1 MSALGS
7 VVTAIGGATGDKGSY
22 SLDTLTKNQGI
33 QSALNNL
40 IGSYNSQV
48 SNDSTDLNSYI
59 KNYLAGTNQ
68 ATQNTAQETGA
79 IDRYYNGDVARQL
92 AGLRA
97 QQSQL
102 GNQSVAQALAYQRG
116 NQNRALVTGG
126 GGDSSYD
133 NRIGIGTAANLNLA
147 NNLQNLAQQ
156 RSDINQVD
164 QSQLALAGQRNN
176 LADAA
181 GWTFGGSHNFFSNIP
196 AGPIG
201 VAASDDPTNTGS
213 YGVRKYQGVSQSN
226 TNHGTISSSNAP
238 GCAFTN
244 SSSISPGKG
253 GEENYVDELPVA
265 AEDGRVGQQHRR
277 ELLQPGDHG
286 LERQH

>member
-7 VVTAIGGATGDKGSY
+7 VVTAIGGATGDQGSY

-126 GGDSSYD
+126 GGDNSYD

-147 NNLQNLAQQ
+147 NNLQNLTQQ

-176 LADAA
+176 LADALAARSLVPAQVGQSMLSAEGQDLNGITGISNANNLFGVQYNPSMADYGGQITGGMFGAA
-181 GWTFGGSHNFFSNIP
+181 GQGLGAVESGALTAGALNSPAFTGGSS
-196 AGPIG
+196 
-201 VAASDDPTNTGS
+201 
-213 YGVRKYQGVSQSN
+213 
-226 TNHGTISSSNAP
+226 
-238 GCAFTN
+238 
-244 SSSISPGKG
+244 G
-253 GEENYVDELPVA
+253 G
-265 AEDGRVGQQHRR
+265 GG
-277 ELLQPGDHG
+277 GGGGGG
-286 LERQH
+286 L

>member
-7 VVTAIGGATGDKGSY
+7 VVTAIGGATGDQGSY

-126 GGDSSYD
+126 GGDNSYD

-147 NNLQNLAQQ
+147 NNLQNLTQQ

-176 LADAA
+176 LADALAARSLVPAQA
-181 GWTFGGSHNFFSNIP
+181 GQNMLASETQDLSALP
-196 AGPIG
+196 AI
-201 VAASDDPTNTGS
+201 
-213 YGVRKYQGVSQSN
+213 
-226 TNHGTISSSNAP
+226 SNANNLFGAQYNP
-238 GCAFTN
+238 SMAEYGGQITSGMFGAAGQAAG
-244 SSSISPGKG
+244 SSG
-253 GEENYVDELPVA
+253 G
-265 AEDGRVGQQHRR
+265 GG
-277 ELLQPGDHG
+277 GGGG
-286 LERQH
+286 L